1 MATIRKRGSKWQ
13 VQVRRVG
20 HRPFSKSFNI
30 RNDAVAWA
38 RQSEVQADRAELPT
52 DPRALRRVTLGALIR
67 RYRDSVSPRKK
78 TGPTETIVLNAIL
91 KFPICGRTLSELCAE
106 DFAAYRDERL
116 KTIKPTT
123 LKREL
128 VPIRHMFEVA
138 KHEWGLPIRENP
150 VDKLKLKAPNH
161 SRERRLRPGEFKRL
175 MDAVQFSRN
184 KLIEPIIRV
193 ALASGMRRGEILA
206 IKKTDIDFR
215 GRALLLTETKNGF
228 SRRIP
233 LTKNALEILKTRF
246 DFSEARL
253 FPITPNAFRLA
264 WEHVRARAGL
274 HDLHFHDLRHEAI
287 SRFFE
292 IGLTTPEVSS
302 ISGHRDARM
311 LFRYAHAERQT
322 VIQKLDRQPTAST

>member
-1 MATIRKRGSKWQ
+1 MATIRKRGSRWQ
-13 VQVRRVG
+13 VQVRRAG

-30 RNDAVAWA
+30 RKDAIAWA

-52 DPRALRRVTLGALIR
+52 DPKALRRITLGELVR

-78 TGPTETIVLNAIL
+78 TGPTERIVLNAFL
-91 KFPICGRTLSELCAE
+91 SRPICVRKLSELCKE

-116 KTIKPTT
+116 KSIKPTS

-128 VPIRHMFEVA
+128 VPIRHMFEIA

-150 VDKLKLKAPNH
+150 IEKLKIKAPNQN
-161 SRERRLRPGEFKRL
+161 RERRLRSGEFKRL
-175 MDAVQFSRN
+175 IDATQFCRN

-206 IKKTDIDFR
+206 IKKTDIDFHR
-215 GRALLLTETKNGF
+215 KTLLITETKNGL
-228 SRRIP
+228 SRSIP
-233 LTKNALEILKTRF
+233 LTKTVYEILMQRF
-246 DFSEARL
+246 HDSEDRI

-264 WEHVRARAGL
+264 WEHMRARAGVY
-274 HDLHFHDLRHEAI
+274 DLHFHDLRHEAI

-292 IGLTTPEVSS
+292 IGLTTPEVAS

-311 LFRYAHAERQT
+311 LFRYAHAERQS
-322 VIQKLDRQPTAST
+322 VLRKLDQHSQSL

>member
-1 MATIRKRGSKWQ
+1 MATIRKRGIKWQ
-13 VQVRRVG
+13 VQVRRAG

-30 RNDAVAWA
+30 RKNAVAWA
-38 RQSEVQADRAELPT
+38 MQSEVQADRAELPT
-52 DPRALRRVTLGALIR
+52 DPKALRQITLGELVR

-78 TGPTETIVLNAIL
+78 TGPTEKIVLNAFL
-91 KFPICGRTLSELCAE
+91 TRPICVRKLSELCTE
-106 DFAAYRDERL
+106 DFAAYRDKRL
-116 KTIKPTT
+116 KDIKATS

-150 VDKLKLKAPNH
+150 IDKLKLKAPDQN
-161 SRERRLRPGEFKRL
+161 RERRLRPGEFRRL
-175 MDAVQFSRN
+175 MEAVQFCRN
-184 KLIEPIIRV
+184 KLVEPIIRV

-215 GRALLLTETKNGF
+215 GKVLLITETKNGF
-228 SRRIP
+228 SRYIP
-233 LTKNALEILKTRF
+233 LTNNALEILKARF
-246 DFSEARL
+246 DDSEGRL

-264 WEHVRARAGL
+264 WEHVRARADL
-274 HDLHFHDLRHEAI
+274 DDLHFHDLRHEAI

-292 IGLTTPEVSS
+292 IGLTTPEVAS

-311 LFRYAHAERQT
+311 LFRYAHAERQR
-322 VIQKLDRQPTAST
+322 VIRKLDRSHEL